1 MSFLSSDFSPP
12 SNRAGRIAD
21 GQGQATI
28 TPGDDGEPLG
38 VSGSVAMASST
49 DGRLVRGEQTRR
61 AILERAADIA
71 SVEGLEGLS
80 IGRLASALGASKSGV
95 FAHFGSKEELQ
106 LATVEAARERFVE
119 AVVAPALKAPRG
131 IRRLWALC
139 DAWLRYAQA
148 RVFAGGCFFC
158 AVDAEFGS
166 RPGRVRDALGIARR
180 DWIGLFVTTIEA
192 AQTAGELAADADPRQ
207 LTFEL
212 DAFLLAANTDAL
224 LYDDPVAYDR
234 ARIAMR
240 ERLRAVATDPALV
253 G

>member
-1 MSFLSSDFSPP
+1 MFLVSSPHHPHERPDRAVSPP
-12 SNRAGRIAD
+12 R
-21 GQGQATI
+21 
-28 TPGDDGEPLG
+28 
-38 VSGSVAMASST
+38 VSSSGAMASST

-80 IGRLASALGASKSGV
+80 IGRLASELGASKSGV

-139 DAWLRYAQA
+139 DTWLRYAEA
-148 RVFAGGCFFC
+148 PVFTGGCFFC
-158 AVDAEFGS
+158 AVDAEFGA
-166 RPGRVRDALGIARR
+166 RPGRVRDALQIARR

-192 AQTAGELAADADPRQ
+192 AQRAGELAEDADPRQ

-240 ERLRAVATDPALV
+240 ERLKAVASDPALI